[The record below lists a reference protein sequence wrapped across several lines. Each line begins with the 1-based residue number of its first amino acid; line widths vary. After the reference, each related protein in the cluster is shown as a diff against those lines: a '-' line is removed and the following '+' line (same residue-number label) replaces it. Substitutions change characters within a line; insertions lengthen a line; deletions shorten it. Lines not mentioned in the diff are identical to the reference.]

1 MRNSA
6 CPCIAISH
14 PSALNGVQKWHVFNM
29 LQISRFSKPF
39 FHFVS
44 DGRQH
49 DFHKFSVVCEMTVSV
64 MFLRQLLG
72 DKKHEFRK
80 LVKYVMF
87 SIIICA
93 HVSETILCAVFGGSR
108 HFGAY
113 IVVQQTWRADSDRKT
128 TKPPGRASA
137 HHGVPYIKFCYP
149 ACKPGKHK
157 SHIINYHPA
166 AAAGAIRALQAFIH
180 TFVAHKQQNRSLTP
194 SFIQFHTAPPTHCLC
209 LNKQQYPGA
218 SPPN

>member
-1 MRNSA
+1 MACKSDMFSICCKPVGFRN
-6 CPCIAISH
+6 
-14 PSALNGVQKWHVFNM
+14 L
-29 LQISRFSKPF
+29 F

-128 TKPPGRASA
+128 TKPPGRANA

-157 SHIINYHPA
+157 SHIINCNPA
-166 AAAGAIRALQAFIH
+166 AAAGAIRSLQAFFY
-180 TFVAHKQQNRSLTP
+180 TFVLNQHQNPGGLSPELNSDTP
-194 SFIQFHTAPPTHCLC
+194 FFQFHAGSST
-209 LNKQQYPGA
+209 
-218 SPPN
+218 